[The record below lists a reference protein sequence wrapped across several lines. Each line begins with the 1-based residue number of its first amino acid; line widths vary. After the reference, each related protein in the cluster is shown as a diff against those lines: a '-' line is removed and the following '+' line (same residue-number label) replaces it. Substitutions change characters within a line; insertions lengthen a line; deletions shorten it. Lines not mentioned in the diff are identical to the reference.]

1 MGLALCVRVQG
12 LLGGLTVKFKLP
24 VAVSSAHAG
33 VAELFFCGSIWL
45 MWSMTASWK
54 KNAWKTNAHS
64 RGAFALATLVYVQ
77 ILVGAV
83 MRHSYAGL
91 AIPTFPRAFDGWI
104 PSFWSQGIFLNF
116 LHTRIGA
123 LMVSIGSL
131 ILISSLL
138 RKSIANKFAWML
150 FGVLAVQVVLGVLT
164 IWTVKVPWIASL
176 HLACGALLF
185 GTLITI
191 ALWSGKQDGATA

>member
-1 MGLALCVRVQG
+1 
-12 LLGGLTVKFKLP
+12 
-24 VAVSSAHAG
+24 
-33 VAELFFCGSIWL
+33 
-45 MWSMTASWK
+45 
-54 KNAWKTNAHS
+54 
-64 RGAFALATLVYVQ
+64 
-77 ILVGAV
+77 
-83 MRHSYAGL
+83 
-91 AIPTFPRAFDGWI
+91 
-104 PSFWSQGIFLNF
+104 
-116 LHTRIGA
+116 
-123 LMVSIGSL
+123 MVSIGSL